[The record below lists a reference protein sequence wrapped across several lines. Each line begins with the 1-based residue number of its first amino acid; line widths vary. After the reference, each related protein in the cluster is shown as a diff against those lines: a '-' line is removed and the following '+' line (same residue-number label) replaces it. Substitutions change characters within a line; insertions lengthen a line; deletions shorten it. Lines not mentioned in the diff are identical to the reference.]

1 MKENPIDDTEAY
13 ARGLSL
19 AEGTDNHGGLTIF
32 MAEEA
37 EPALRVLAGRRDC
50 RNGLHG
56 PLRYP
61 SMKPNCSPLYRIH
74 FQGKA
79 WWKKS
84 VAGIE
89 GNIHAVRGY
98 LEGDGCISER
108 KIRAGLRPQVQIY
121 VVETEEYILRWL
133 LAFLHERGI
142 EHYTALQPPAIG
154 NSASVWRIYIAVRE
168 IPRFLRLLYPP
179 GALSFRRERVK
190 SILVRF
196 AEVEAKI
203 RSARSAHGRAG
214 PAPRGERGRFVKC
227 RRRENAE

>member
-1 MKENPIDDTEAY
+1 MSEKPIDDNEAY

-37 EPALRVLAGRRDC
+37 EPALRVLAGRSDC

-56 PLRYP
+56 PLRFP
-61 SMKPNCSPLYRIH
+61 SMKQSYSPLYRIH

-89 GNIHAVRGY
+89 GNVHAVRGY

-108 KIRAGLRPQVQIY
+108 QIRAGVRPQVQIY
-121 VVETEEYILRWL
+121 VVETEEYILQWL
-133 LAFLHERGI
+133 LMFLHDHGI
-142 EHYTALQPPAIG
+142 KHYTALQPPSEG
-154 NSASVWRIYIAVRE
+154 NLAAVWRIYIAVQE
-168 IPRFLRLLYPP
+168 IPKFLQLLYPP
-179 GALSFRRERVK
+179 GALSFRRERVE
-190 SILVRF
+190 SILARF
-196 AEVEAKI
+196 AQVQAKI
-203 RSARSAHGRAG
+203 QSARSAHGRSG
-214 PAPRGERGRFVKC
+214 PAPRGDRGRYVKY
-227 RRRENAE
+227 RRADEA